1 MKNAASASV
10 KKTPGHALMRGG
22 GVTAD
27 RKIKVSAGALGSQR
41 APELVD

>member
-10 KKTPGHALMRGG
+10 KTPGHALMRGG